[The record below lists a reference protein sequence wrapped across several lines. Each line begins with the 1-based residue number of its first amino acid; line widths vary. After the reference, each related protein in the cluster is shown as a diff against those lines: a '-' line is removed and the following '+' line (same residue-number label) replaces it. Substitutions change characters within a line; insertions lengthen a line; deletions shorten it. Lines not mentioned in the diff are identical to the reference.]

1 MGRIIDIE
9 GEKITIGNNDG
20 SMFEVERSN
29 CNFEPTLGDEVEIFS
44 SDTKVIV
51 TKITAPSSNSNAAPN
66 PSNNITVTLPGYFG
80 KTRVNKVI
88 YCFFALFFGCVGL
101 HKLCERKF
109 GQFFLSFIFC
119 WTLIPFII
127 SIFNFFDALFEPSD
141 ENGDIFV

>member
-20 SMFEVERSN
+20 SMFEVERSK
-29 CNFEPTLGDEVEIFS
+29 CNFEPAVGDEVEIFS

-51 TKITAPSSNSNAAPN
+51 TK
-66 PSNNITVTLPGYFG
+66 TVTLPGYFG

-88 YCFFALFFGCVGL
+88 YCFFALFFGFFGL

-109 GQFFLSFIFC
+109 GQLFLSFIFC

-127 SIFNFFDALFEPSD
+127 SIFDFFDALFEPSD